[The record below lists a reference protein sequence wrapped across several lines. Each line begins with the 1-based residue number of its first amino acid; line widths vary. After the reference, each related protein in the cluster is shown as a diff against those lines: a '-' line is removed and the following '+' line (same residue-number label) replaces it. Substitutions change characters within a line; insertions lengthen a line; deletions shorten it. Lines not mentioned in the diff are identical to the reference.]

1 MNSLQISICILIL
14 SVFIASVSQ
23 ILLKIS
29 ANKTYSSRIREYLNV
44 YVIFGYGLLFLST
57 LLTMIALKRVPL
69 SWSPVVESSS
79 YIFVSVMGYLV
90 LKERFT
96 KKKMTGLLVILIGIL
111 VFSLSEIVTEKRK
124 KDAIIHSDPMLQ
136 ICPYYQ

>member
-29 ANKTYSSRIREYLNV
+29 ANKTYSSRIREYLIV
-44 YVIFGYGLLFLST
+44 YVIFRYGLLFLST
-57 LLTMIALKRVPL
+57 LIALKRVPL
-69 SWSPVVESSS
+69 AWSPVVESSS
-79 YIFVSVMGYLV
+79 YIFVSVLGYLV

-111 VFSLSEIVTEKRK
+111 VFSL
-124 KDAIIHSDPMLQ
+124 
-136 ICPYYQ
+136 

>member
-111 VFSLSEIVTEKRK
+111 VVSL
-124 KDAIIHSDPMLQ
+124 
-136 ICPYYQ
+136 